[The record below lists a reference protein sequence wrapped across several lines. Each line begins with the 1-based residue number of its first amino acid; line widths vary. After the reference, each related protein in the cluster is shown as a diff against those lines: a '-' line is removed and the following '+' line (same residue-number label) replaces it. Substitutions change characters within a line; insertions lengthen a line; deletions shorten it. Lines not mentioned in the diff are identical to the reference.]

1 VNLPFEW
8 QVGLRY
14 TRAGKRRS
22 DTSQQN
28 GFISFIAAIST
39 VGIALGVAAL
49 IVVLSVMNGF
59 QKEVRDRMLS
69 VLSHIEVSGLNGGID
84 DWQKLAAEARTN
96 KEVIGVAPYVS
107 GQVLLTRG
115 DSFRGALLRGILP
128 SEEPKVSDL
137 GADMV
142 EGKLTD
148 LKPGEFDV
156 ILGSELARGFGVG
169 VGDKITVAAPQ
180 GQVTPAGLIPR
191 FRQFNVVGVFES
203 GHYEYDSS
211 LALINIDDATR
222 LFRQDQYTG
231 IRLKLED
238 MDRAP
243 QVAAQLA
250 SVFTEPVS
258 ILDWTRQ
265 NRNWFAAV
273 KTEKN
278 LMFVILTLIIAV
290 AAFNLVSS
298 LVMTVTDK
306 QADIAIL
313 RTLGASPRSIMG
325 IFVIQG
331 AIIGLIG
338 CLVGVVLGVIVAL
351 NVGELVGFIEHLFGI
366 SFLPKDIYFISEMP
380 SDLRLPDVIRIGSV
394 SVVLSLLATLYPSF
408 RASRLAPAEAL
419 RYE

>member
-191 FRQFNVVGVFES
+191 VRQFN
-203 GHYEYDSS
+203 